1 MAMFNSE
8 IPFFNGKPGKHHLN
22 DSHWDVSVR
31 SEVQDG
37 VNGLWTEKKMTVE
50 AVIEEDERP
59 NDASPG
65 WTLPC
70 SKKPNCCLI
79 VKTSVVLQTDS

>member
-1 MAMFNSE
+1 
-8 IPFFNGKPGKHHLN
+8 
-22 DSHWDVSVR
+22 
-31 SEVQDG
+31 
-37 VNGLWTEKKMTVE
+37 MTVE